1 MTVHL
6 VCSEVVCIAVLV
18 ENKPMATM
26 EGGLAFCS
34 GNGQK
39 PLKMMLWIHTDN
51 SQRKLWSVL
60 IKHII
65 IESVISIFCLLC
77 VYVCGMN
84 CGATHIFIFS
94 QFSEVHWLREK
105 SDKSLSTFSNILW
118 E

>member
-1 MTVHL
+1 MTVHF

-26 EGGLAFCS
+26 EGGLAFCA

-39 PLKMMLWIHTDN
+39 PLKMMSWMYTDD
-51 SQRKLWSVL
+51 SPRKLWSML

-65 IESVISIFCLLC
+65 TESVDQQFCLLC
-77 VYVCGMN
+77 VSVCVMN
-84 CGATHIFIFS
+84 CGATYIFIFS

-105 SDKSLSTFSNILW
+105 FDKSLSTFSHILW